1 MHVIKANIT
10 ISRSYMYKL
19 YVQRLW
25 FLFTHLVLFPFLFQ
39 VESLLSILTSSQ
51 LNIFFYFNTDDFI
64 KSWNLLW
71 RHTNS
76 SKRPWVEFQLEF
88 KSCRKDTW
96 EPSEGRRCLIH
107 CHCHLSWL
115 CISFNSGS
123 SLWEE
128 NSIYAICDTK
138 NWS

>member
-1 MHVIKANIT
+1 MKLKQTLLYQEVICI
-10 ISRSYMYKL
+10 SYMFKGFGFFSPIL
-19 YVQRLW
+19 YC
-25 FLFTHLVLFPFLFQ
+25 FLFLFRWKVCYLFSPQ
-39 VESLLSILTSSQ
+39 VSST
-51 LNIFFYFNTDDFI
+51 FSFYFNTDDFI

-96 EPSEGRRCLIH
+96 EPSEGHRGLIH